1 MDTGVTDQEL
11 PNLGSLLS
19 QVSTARGRGV
29 SGRRFELLLGKSNEL
44 INGGVADRIEWA
56 WAQQF
61 PSGSLIRKALKDL
74 KTRDMPVI
82 IVEPDDCVYLVR
94 GVGSGLSR
102 DGLDEN
108 DRGEMAL
115 VLQTGEEAESRASIP
130 RVDSGDWFRAAFR
143 AHGQLYR
150 DVVLASLIVS
160 VLGIVSAIYTMQVYD
175 RVVPTGSLAT
185 LFVLTVGVC
194 VSIALEALGRQLKT
208 FLVHRSADQ
217 IDQKLGQIFSR
228 RHSRYGWSRDRGR
241 WYLASQI
248 RGHELY
254 GSI

>member
-1 MDTGVTDQEL
+1 M
-11 PNLGSLLS
+11 
-19 QVSTARGRGV
+19 
-29 SGRRFELLLGKSNEL
+29 
-44 INGGVADRIEWA
+44 ADRIEGR
-56 WAQQF
+56 AQQF

-175 RVVPTGSLAT
+175 RVVPTALAT

-194 VSIALEALGRQLKT
+194 VSIVLEALGRQLKT

-241 WYLASQI
+241 WVL
-248 RGHELY
+248 
-254 GSI
+254 